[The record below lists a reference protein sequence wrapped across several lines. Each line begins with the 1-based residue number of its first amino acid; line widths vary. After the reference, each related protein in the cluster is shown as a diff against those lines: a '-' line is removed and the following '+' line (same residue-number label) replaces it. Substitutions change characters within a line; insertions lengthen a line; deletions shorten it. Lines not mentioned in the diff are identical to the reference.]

1 MKNSIKPKIWGPHG
15 WKFLHYVS
23 LGYPEKPTDKEKIY
37 YKNFYYSLQNV
48 LPCEKCAQNYK
59 KNIIEY
65 PIDNHLQ
72 NRDSL
77 VKWVIDIHNKVA
89 EESYQDQE
97 INIVLHY
104 YLCTLI
110 DTNIILSEHEAIEW
124 VKKQDF
130 SKYEFVPG
138 DGDITSLI

>member
-1 MKNSIKPKIWGPHG
+1 MSPRDVVAAIIKKDDCYLLA
-15 WKFLHYVS
+15 KRN
-23 LGYPEKPTDKEKIY
+23 KEKYMGLKWEFPGGKVEKDESFEEALSREI
-37 YKNFYYSLQNV
+37 LEELNV
-48 LPCEKCAQNYK
+48 
-59 KNIIEY
+59 NIE
-65 PIDNHLQ
+65 
-72 NRDSL
+72 
-77 VKWVIDIHNKVA
+77 IHNKVA
-89 EESYQDQE
+89 EERYQDEE

-110 DTNIILSEHEAIEW
+110 DTNIVLSEHEAIEW